1 MPLPI
6 LYGIG
11 ATLARLAPAAVR
23 GYRTFQKARKVG
35 GLGTSKAA
43 QGGKF
48 GIGYEGTLA
57 QRAIGQSGQGL
68 AKGTGGTGLQD
79 RLQWVLVA

>member
-1 MPLPI
+1 MALPI

-11 ATLARLAPAAVR
+11 STLLRLGPAALR

-43 QGGKF
+43 QGTGLKL
-48 GIGYEGTLA
+48 GYEGTLA
-57 QRAIGQSGQGL
+57 QKAMGSAGQGL
-68 AKGTGGTGLQD
+68 ARGT
-79 RLQWVLVA
+79 